1 MHTLYFAYAV
11 YGFTF
16 TFIGLS
22 AQYEMVNA
30 YHYTAADLA
39 ISWSMV
45 SMPWGFKPLYGYI
58 SDRVGR
64 RLCVAVGAFFGGICL
79 AYLPLLGDKL
89 VFGLSAAS
97 FFICFADVASD
108 SMVVSI
114 TKQRGRQ
121 VQSNCWTAR
130 SFGSMI
136 ATGLS
141 GAAYEL
147 LHYENVM
154 HLSSAGP
161 FLLCLVIWGIEEPK
175 REVSSLRDAVG
186 SLYKMRF
193 LLLTAVMLE
202 TMPEIDTAF
211 FSVLQKGLTPVE
223 MSITSVCGA
232 FASCVVSFLYQYTGG
247 FRRCLYASVAL
258 NMICALLAFAIY
270 MGAPMLGFEIVRSVL
285 GSVASM
291 LFLLP
296 VVIEAAKMSTHG
308 SEGVSYALFVS
319 CMNLSGVLG
328 EYCEGLVV
336 RAVGD
341 MGLYLVLCV
350 VVMWLPL
357 LVI

>member
-1 MHTLYFAYAV
+1 
-11 YGFTF
+11 
-16 TFIGLS
+16 
-22 AQYEMVNA
+22 
-30 YHYTAADLA
+30 
-39 ISWSMV
+39 
-45 SMPWGFKPLYGYI
+45 
-58 SDRVGR
+58 
-64 RLCVAVGAFFGGICL
+64 
-79 AYLPLLGDKL
+79 
-89 VFGLSAAS
+89 LSAAS

>member
-1 MHTLYFAYAV
+1 MQTLYFAYAV

-16 TFIGLS
+16 AFIGLS
-22 AQYEMVNA
+22 AQYEMVNR

-39 ISWSMV
+39 ISWSTV
-45 SMPWGFKPLYGYI
+45 SMPWGFKPLYGYV

-64 RLCVAVGAFFGGICL
+64 RLCVSLGAFFGGLCL
-79 AYLPLLGDKL
+79 AYLPVLGDKL
-89 VFGLSAAS
+89 VFGLTAAS

-114 TKQRGRQ
+114 TKRRGRQ

-141 GAAYEL
+141 GGAYEL
-147 LHYENVM
+147 LHYDNVM
-154 HLSSAGP
+154 HVSSVGP
-161 FLLCLVIWGIEEPK
+161 FLLCLVIWSIEEPE
-175 REVSSLRDAVG
+175 REISSLRSAVG
-186 SLYKMRF
+186 SLYDMRF

-202 TMPEIDTAF
+202 IMPEINTAF
-211 FSVLQKGLTPVE
+211 FSVLQRGLTPVE

-247 FRRCLYASVAL
+247 FRKCLYASVAL
-258 NMICALLAFAIY
+258 NVMCAVLAFAIY
-270 MGAPMLGFEIVRSVL
+270 LGAPMFGFEILRSVL
-285 GSVASM
+285 SSVGSM

-296 VVIEAAKMSTHG
+296 IVIEAAKMSTNG
-308 SEGVSYALFVS
+308 SEGVSYALFIS
-319 CMNLSGVLG
+319 CMNLSGVAG
-328 EYCEGLVV
+328 EYFEGIVV
-336 RAVGD
+336 RQIDD
-341 MGLYLVLCV
+341 MGLYLILCV